1 MKKVEIK
8 KFGIGSVLKST
19 IYLYFIPIVLI
30 VIVFAFAIII
40 GALQEG
46 AAAFISI
53 PIMLFMLLLYTALYA
68 GVIALMTLIYNWL
81 AGKFG
86 GLVVTIEEREEC

>member
-19 IYLYFIPIVLI
+19 IYLYFIPIVFIVLI
-30 VIVFAFAIII
+30 FVFAIII
-40 GALQEG
+40 GAIQDG
-46 AAAFISI
+46 AVAFMSI
-53 PIMLFMLLLYTALYA
+53 PIMIFMLILYTALYA
-68 GVIALMTLIYNWL
+68 GIIALMTLIYNWL

-86 GLVVTIEEREEC
+86 GLVVSIEEKEE